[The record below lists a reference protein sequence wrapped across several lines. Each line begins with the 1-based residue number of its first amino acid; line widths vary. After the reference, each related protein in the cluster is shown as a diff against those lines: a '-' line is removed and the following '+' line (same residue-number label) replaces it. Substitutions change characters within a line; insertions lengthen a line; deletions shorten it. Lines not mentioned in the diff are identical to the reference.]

1 MSNYRY
7 SASSLS
13 KRLLCYRYIFFLF
26 FLFLLPAHPLYNFS
40 YADDISSGNYQLTY
54 EKNLISISASKADL
68 KSILTDIEEK
78 TDISIRYPTSLDKK
92 ITIKINKSSLKKA
105 LQRLLKDFNYS
116 IVYTGSKKQAVIS
129 DVYII
134 KKKISSPRTNS
145 NEARITNRIRT
156 YERRIETLK
165 KSLSGVDEDSARGKR
180 YSTQIKSYE
189 KNIENLKRQLD

>member
-26 FLFLLPAHPLYNFS
+26 FLFLLPTHSSYNFS

-54 EKNLISISASKADL
+54 EKNRISISASKADL